1 MITNVLKVIAE
12 NVPHFEILQFM
23 MQIIIHDML
32 GLFGFISGYNLS
44 PWVYF
49 EYRKND
55 HISKT
60 KSVYFNILM
69 HHSANHEFTFL

>member
-55 HISKT
+55 HIS
-60 KSVYFNILM
+60 
-69 HHSANHEFTFL
+69 